1 MEDGG
6 GDGAGVAA
14 EGGPAIGDA
23 DGEDVVI
30 GAGRKFGG
38 GAGDSVAGVELG
50 GADDVSVDV
59 AATVDGKAIEGD
71 VDDVGGAGG
80 GVDLAGNAAGD
91 AVVVPG
97 ISGGDSGGMGVTGV

>member
-1 MEDGG
+1 VEDGG

-97 ISGGDSGGMGVTGV
+97 ISGGDSGGMGVAGV